1 MIDAGWSAERQ
12 IDVDEVIDTLKSR
25 GFLLTDK
32 NIYFLKKYGLLEFE
46 LENRN
51 EIFKDIV
58 HKNFNPLKAIGK
70 NLYKESLEYLED
82 EYDIEGINTVIPIGE
97 NYNGNML
104 ILCTEDNVFYGYTDG
119 CLVKYGNTIPN
130 PVPLGDRHEDSF
142 QDKRKSSSH
151 RKMLCRDYHNGIH
164 GGLLRENEKQKK
176 QEQFHQG

>member
-1 MIDAGWSAERQ
+1 MNANTKGRLIDAGWSSERQ
-12 IDVDEVIDTLKSR
+12 IDVDEVIDTLNSR

-32 NIYFLKKYGLLEFE
+32 NIFFLKQYGLLEFE

-97 NYNGNML
+97 NDNGNML
-104 ILCTEDNVFYGYTDG
+104 ILCTGDNVIYEIFR
-119 CLVKYGNTIPN
+119 L
-130 PVPLGDRHEDSF
+130 
-142 QDKRKSSSH
+142 
-151 RKMLCRDYHNGIH
+151 
-164 GGLLRENEKQKK
+164 
-176 QEQFHQG
+176 

>member
-1 MIDAGWSAERQ
+1 MNANTKERLIDAGWSSERQ
-12 IDVDEVIDTLKSR
+12 IDVDEVIDTLNSR

-32 NIYFLKKYGLLEFE
+32 NIFFLKQYGLLEFE

-97 NYNGNML
+97 NDNGNML
-104 ILCTEDNVFYGYTDG
+104 ILCTGDNVFYVLEIM
-119 CLVKYGNTIPN
+119 C
-130 PVPLGDRHEDSF
+130 F
-142 QDKRKSSSH
+142 
-151 RKMLCRDYHNGIH
+151 MGI
-164 GGLLRENEKQKK
+164 LMVAL
-176 QEQFHQG
+176 

>member
-1 MIDAGWSAERQ
+1 MNANTKERLIDAGWSLERQ
-12 IDVDEVIDTLKSR
+12 IDVDEVIDTLNSR

-32 NIYFLKKYGLLEFE
+32 NIFFLKQYGLLEFE

-97 NYNGNML
+97 NDNGNML
-104 ILCTEDNVFYGYTDG
+104 ILCTCQISLHMHFVPMWKECKIGKQIIWYKN
-119 CLVKYGNTIPN
+119 CLK
-130 PVPLGDRHEDSF
+130 
-142 QDKRKSSSH
+142 
-151 RKMLCRDYHNGIH
+151 
-164 GGLLRENEKQKK
+164 
-176 QEQFHQG
+176 